1 MLVSKNVSE
10 TLLESN
16 WKVLISG
23 LLTILKSLFF
33 PLIEILRTD
42 LDSKI
47 EPKMNLIENRN

>member
-1 MLVSKNVSE
+1 MLLSKNVSE
-10 TLLESN
+10 ITTGIELKSFDQR
-16 WKVLISG
+16 S
-23 LLTILKSLFF
+23 LTILKSLFF